1 MNATQKDAPT
11 STLDARET
19 QIVSVRCGERRVLAT
34 IVGIMVVARNI
45 TRLDDVKL
53 KPISDKVL

>member
-19 QIVSVRCGERRVLAT
+19 QIVFVRCGERRVLAT
-34 IVGIMVVARNI
+34 IVGIMVARNI

-53 KPISDKVL
+53 KPISEKVL